1 MRTFR
6 SIIILLTA
14 ALLNALWPVG
24 AAAQSWTMVNNDTL
38 FINACSANGGVI
50 YDNGGPEG
58 AYSNNFNGWVV
69 IAASNGVPLTL
80 NGSYALEGCCDY
92 ITVWDGNA
100 ATGTQLFYNCGSG
113 IINLI
118 ANSGRIT
125 IRFTTDGSVTNS
137 GFALT
142 WGRGGVASLCTSDV
156 DNLTASNIGTT
167 SATLS
172 WTGGSGTLKLDYGQG
187 EQPVSG
193 NSVTLSGLNPNTLYN
208 AKVYADGDADNLCC
222 VAQTTFRTACGI
234 MAAPLVERFDDLPT
248 GEMPACWSSGKNFDE
263 ESLFPVVTT
272 DAQRSG
278 TKSLRLS
285 SGGNTTSSHF
295 GMVIGPKM
303 SVDMSTQTVIVSLR
317 SNMSGAK
324 VEVGVCDTVSN
335 LYSYYGFTP
344 MDTLTVASSG
354 NWYEYHVPL
363 SNYTGDGCR
372 LAFRM
377 MQGLQP
383 GGGCIV
389 YIDDLMVESCGVDS
403 LSTYNLGHN
412 DITLAW
418 SVIGSPLVDLTVSG
432 GGSLTVYSNV
442 TSPYHIAGLTPGT
455 NYTLTLMP
463 HCGSSYG
470 AAKSISCNTLTG
482 DTLALQY
489 CEDFESGWPSNL
501 RKVEVYDNYPLI
513 SNYNTR
519 NLVFRTYGSSHSSAV
534 LPMTG
539 DHTAVSA
546 LKMNFRMRP
555 DYDGDGVVVGVMD
568 YPGEMGSFTPV
579 DTITSNSAWRYHS
592 VDLSGYA
599 GTGRYIALRS
609 YSPTNSSRYIYLDD
623 ITIGRC
629 LLTNLTVAGRT
640 HNSVTLE
647 WDGEGSGE
655 EVTVEWRVAGGQWT
669 VIAGAQATGSEGRMR
684 YMVTGLDLAT
694 TYQFAVY
701 RDCGEEVCRPLQVEA
716 TTYEHHYT
724 VPYCNDFESVAH
736 GAAPDGWTRVSI
748 HSSEPCVMHD
758 RTPHSGTGVLSLYS
772 NGDLTRGHSTIALP
786 ELNVNDVSG
795 LMLTFFVYCEKS
807 GSRILEIGVMDNASD
822 ESTFV
827 AVDTVVADSY
837 VWKQYSSSLA
847 GYSGTGRTIALRWY
861 YTDCQGCNY
870 LCYLDDLIISEGV
883 ITEAGVYGVRSDGA
897 TVEWSTE
904 GTVNNVNLHV
914 IDGLD
919 TTTYSNIS
927 SPYHISGL
935 SSGTFY
941 RYELDWGICMGIGG
955 SFATCS
961 EALRADWCYD
971 FETGY
976 NNGRYNGWFY
986 PVCYSSGSGDRYHG
1000 NNAIYLQSYSTN
1012 ITAVALPYIEEEDY
1026 TSLKFS
1032 FMGKQS
1038 NYGQTVIGLVS
1049 DARDTSGFVPI
1060 DTITE
1065 RDNVWRRYEIDL
1077 TGHENDGHHLV
1088 FIQSNDTNQCYW
1100 CNSWFDMDDLRLD
1113 RGNRILTR
1121 SYTTTSTTA
1130 TILWEASA
1138 ATDSVRILL
1147 LGSGSEAAFDST
1159 ASAADGGCTI
1169 TGLVPGTAYT
1179 LHLMALSNSSGGGCD
1194 TDPLQLQTLD
1204 HDVNDGYCESSSGY
1218 WTVLPEGWTWLADGG
1233 RQPWNDG
1240 NNTRFGGIIN
1250 AIALHADSRADAY
1263 TMAVMPRASVPL
1275 STLKVGFG
1283 AWYNSEE
1290 AQQAGYL
1297 VVGVLTDPADAGTFT
1312 ALDTFYLNY
1321 WLQWFSV
1328 DLSFYSGNGR
1338 YIAFKAMTIDGYDR
1352 NILLTHV
1359 SLASSM
1365 ATRLHA
1371 DRVTDTSMRISWQML
1386 GNAETWVRVTDS
1398 GLPIVDTIAASP
1410 LTVAGLNP
1418 NTQYTVTAAPV
1429 TQTGSPAAAFDPCT
1443 GRTIQVTTLQE
1454 TLTSPACI
1462 PLGGIDYTQQANIT
1476 NLPNGWTRPYGNA
1489 YPRYSDLDYTDNIEF
1504 FATRC
1509 DHSGDMSSMAV
1520 SPWFPN
1526 GFAGQ
1531 WLNFFLKSSPP
1542 NGRLVVGSM
1551 TNPNDTSTFTP
1562 HDTIGRTYPR
1572 TLISLDLSAYGG
1584 NYLAFRYLFPT
1595 SCNDGYAY
1603 ISSLSIMN
1611 CPMPNVT
1618 FSHQE
1623 DTTVWIHWD
1632 TSDPLWIE
1640 YKLGN
1645 QFAPG
1650 TGTRILATS
1659 SPTVISGLSPAS
1671 THTFHFWPLCNDGD
1685 TLECAYRTVTL
1696 TTAHP
1701 PVSIPYCHNFET
1713 FNDWGYPDE
1722 WQRWNPDGTTC
1733 AVTSYEGHD
1742 DNRSLHLYAPSS
1754 NSVAAI
1760 TPLLRPSPQCARQIY
1775 VNFWTR
1781 TLNGSPLLE
1790 IGVIPDISDT
1800 TSFIPFDTLSLTN
1813 SQLSTTWL
1821 QHTTIIP
1828 IDSLPN
1834 PQASF
1839 RIAFR
1844 LSSGELLLDN
1854 LCIERCLAANVEVVD
1869 ITQHSATVL
1878 WEGFNVDTLICEYGP
1893 QGFAQGTGQTIGI
1906 TTSPYTITG
1915 LAANTDYNFIFRTV
1929 CHCSTDGGSVYP
1941 AGGGTG
1947 GGTYWTGT
1955 HWTPYPWIDTIQYP
1969 GYERGSDG
1977 SIIIGTSTQAE
1988 LLIPPYCEDFDTTEI
2003 KFLPTGWRRIGGS
2016 TPGYPQVVRSP
2027 AASGARSLDL
2037 YSTTGYSNHVALPPV
2052 ADPSQFIVSFDA
2064 YCDNT
2069 EPQNRNLGVLT
2080 LGLMSDPDRGSSFIP
2095 IDTIVLSCISRWQ
2108 RYYVDLTSTPYSD
2121 HQYIALRFVPR
2132 YSSYHLYIDNFYL
2145 GSCAVTSSTVDYE
2158 PSTATYQLYSTTIGN
2173 VSGILVEDTS
2183 GYSATLP
2190 PSPSSPLPGLTS
2202 NGHYH
2207 LTVRAYGDQDTQ
2219 SLCHLA
2225 PIVINPVLS
2234 LPYCENFDNV
2244 SGTYPDLWTLKHL
2257 YNDVNTMATS
2267 GFMQFSMNQNNP
2279 DVFLLPP
2286 LAGGETLGLLHIS
2299 YDFHANSDQTWN
2311 STYSYIDFGY
2321 LTDTSDYTS
2330 FVVLATGHTDAISAH
2345 ISLTLPPCSATRLA
2359 IRARSSYSWHVY
2371 DIDNL
2376 LISRQPFPSQ
2386 ANTESPNIGHS
2397 QKSISWNE
2405 DALGTYWQYEWGHAG
2420 FVPGNGTTATS
2431 DSCTLT
2437 LSNLLPET
2445 DYDIYFIDSLGR
2457 YACQPYRFVTPSIA
2471 NVPYCENF
2479 DSYNNYEMP
2488 PGWSRY
2494 APNTDGHPMVYDH
2507 HLDNAWSGTQ
2517 MWVLP
2522 EFNIPFNQLTL
2533 HFMAR
2538 AGYTSDRM
2546 IVGFVHDRNNPSD
2559 FEGYDTVQLT
2569 VTDQW
2574 VPVTVDLSR
2583 YNGDRRFLAIRF
2595 WGSYYFYVDDVVVDP
2610 IPPLSI
2616 VPISSNAITVTT
2628 TTQQPSNPAQTP
2640 FYIEILPTGLPQGTG
2655 RVVRIDT
2662 FPSIIDSLTPNT
2674 TYDIFARIDSLATTC
2689 APPQTVTMPQ
2699 LLALPYC
2706 EQFDGYG
2713 DCYNCRPSEWTYST
2727 SNDDQN
2733 YTVNYNNWSLRFY
2746 SYYSNTYSVYASLPD
2761 IDIEDIRDLSLEMRY
2776 RFENA
2781 ACTAEIGLVRS
2792 PGEWSTFVPID
2803 TLQTA
2808 INRWY
2813 TLHHDLS
2820 EYTGNYRFLAIR
2832 MQGVQYQSNY
2842 LYIDYIRLQSC
2853 PIPDITLAGY
2863 NTIRVETSSHSATQS
2878 PTTDYWLHITDGA
2891 SLDSLI
2897 HIVSNPQFITD
2908 LATNTTYSLTAQCD
2922 TSTRPCSPPIEIATS
2937 EQHSL
2942 PYCEQFDSYGSCSSC
2957 FPSGWYRQFTC
2968 NDDQI
2973 YTTSSYNYTLFFR
2986 SYYYNQCTMSA
2997 VMPDFNIDS
3006 IRNAS
3011 LEIRYRFDNNSCP
3024 TYIGIQT
3031 DPNDLTTFTPIHQLS
3046 NTLNTWHTEQINL
3059 SSYNGD
3065 GRYIAIQMTGN
3076 NTYYKNLYIDYI
3088 NIQPIPLVY
3097 YSQPQ
3102 ATSIQLNTHHTSLTD
3117 YWLHYTLDGSNDTIH
3132 LHILDSTY
3140 LLQDLATDAT
3150 YHLLATPDNSGESC
3164 WPWVTITTSHLQSM
3178 PYCEGFADYGSGSGA
3193 YMPGWKRIISDG
3205 SNDRLYIY
3213 NNSDG
3218 EDNRTLRF
3226 YNYNAVRSYAVL
3238 PEIDVTNIAD
3248 LTLRVKMWQQG
3259 STDPSQYWLELGVM
3273 DDMNDTATFVSVDTL
3288 QCLQAGRWEMLSA
3301 SLASYSGRG
3310 RFLALRMINTVS
3322 NWRSIY
3328 LDRIELLDCDIPAD
3342 LNVSLTNANTAQITA
3357 PNSSLT
3363 TQHSSPFYVEYGPT
3377 GFTPG
3382 SGTVELI
3389 DIIPYDIP
3397 LNYSTSYDFYFLCH
3411 ADTTTCLPP
3420 QSLTTL
3426 APPMELSY
3434 CEDFDSYSNNTLPT
3448 NWLKHRL
3455 PQSSG
3460 NDCYIYSAQ
3469 NHTPSRALRF
3479 YSSYTDRHPYA
3490 VLPVMETDSL
3500 SHIAV
3505 SFWMRNPS
3513 CTNFRLVLGAVSDP
3527 YDMSTFVPLHTF
3539 ANTENNIWQR
3549 QQAVLSGAP
3558 PEARWLAF
3566 RFDRGAGGSDWLYID
3581 DLYFDTCGTSDLR
3594 ILSIESESITLDW
3607 NQTGTPDITIE
3618 LSSPNSSLIT
3628 QLSSLT
3634 PPYTL
3639 TGLDP
3644 LTNYNVVF
3652 SSQCAAGNDGYCT
3665 TEYTDSV
3672 SFFTPAG
3679 GTGCIDPTNLAADY
3693 VTCFTGSYSNPYS
3706 SIGVVDYGAA
3716 SAASRHTVHFD
3727 TNERDARTGN
3737 QLRTIPEGA
3746 IASVRLGNWGT
3757 HKISNSEGGEAEA
3770 ITYALYVDTMAF
3782 DLLIMKYAAVMQ
3794 DPMHAA
3800 TDQPRFRLELLDSAM
3815 NLIDPICGAAD
3826 FIANQA
3832 LGWNTYGAE
3841 QDILWKDWTTVG
3853 LDMSAYAG
3861 QTVYI
3866 RLTTYDCNEGS
3877 HYGYAY
3883 FTLGCMRKSMTAQG
3897 CGQVANNVFTAPSG
3911 FAYRWYNNQDTS
3923 TAATSQSINIAT
3935 NNNITY
3941 YCNLSFIDN
3950 PTCQFTMSAFAGS
3963 RYPMS
3968 LFDSVVTIHDCQF
3981 DLSFNNLSTISM
3993 DGINPVGSGEGV
4005 EIAHWNFGNGTS
4017 SDNYHASTTYTE
4029 PGTYTIQ
4036 LVTAIAGGVCVDTLE
4051 KTITLAFPPTNPHI
4065 EGVTDRCYGAT
4076 ADTIVLLEAS
4086 TWSPWSNN
4094 TLILAP
4100 AADTSLL
4107 LTVTDSNG
4115 CSHTLSHTI
4124 FVHPVY
4130 DQVFSQAICDGQTFL
4145 FQNDTLSST
4154 STTQYHLS
4162 TANYQCDSLITLNLT
4177 VNPNTTATVSEEINE
4192 TQLPYTFNGTTF
4204 TDSVQNYDI
4213 HISNIYN
4220 CDSII
4225 TYNLNIIWNDKLTIL
4240 DSTVCDNIFPISWN
4254 GLTISDSGSYSVL
4267 FAASHG
4273 EDSTVT
4279 LRVHTMPTYNDT
4291 IPYSICDNQQYTF
4304 EDSTYYGTDAGL
4316 HPHLLHTATYN
4327 CDSLRVLSLD
4337 VRATTS
4343 GDTLADHCDH
4353 FSWYGTDYTAST
4365 NSPTHLSSNSVGC
4378 DSVTTLHLTI
4388 RYSTA
4393 SSVEETIVEN
4403 NLPYTFNGV
4412 TFTDSS
4418 DLTTVTI
4425 PNAVGCDSVISYTL
4439 HVDWNTGSR
4448 LDSNICFN
4456 QLPVSWNNVS
4466 FDTTTANV
4474 TMMRTVVIPSSSGS
4488 DSTIIMRLHVRPIYN
4503 DTIPYS
4509 ICDNQQYTFEDST
4522 YYGTDAGF
4530 HPHLLHTATYNC
4542 DSLRVLS
4549 LDVRATTSG
4558 DTLADHCDHFSWYST
4573 DYTASTD
4580 SPTHLSSNS
4589 VGCDSTT
4596 TLHLTIRYSTFGT
4609 ETDTIVENQLPY
4621 TYHGATFADS
4631 ISHFSVTFSNSV
4643 QCDSIVDY
4651 TLFVYRNVDTTL
4663 YDTLCNSSLPHT
4675 WNGVTFDTTL
4685 SQMST
4690 LTRSTVFTA
4699 HTGADSIITMHLTVH
4714 PLYDHHTHTEICDNQ
4729 TYLFGDSTFAG
4740 TDGSTVH
4747 LDSLLSQYGCDSLST
4762 LHLTVH
4768 PTFDHH
4774 TFDTICSNQNVTFT
4788 GESYNLTGIYPH
4800 VLLSVYNC
4808 DSLSTLHLQVWPAY
4822 DNHTYDTVCDDSSRF
4837 FIDSTYR
4844 QTGDYPYFF
4853 FSAHAC
4859 DSLETLHLKVHPTYD
4874 LHLYDT
4880 IYDGDHYSFEG
4891 TVYDT
4896 TGIYPH
4902 LLQAF
4907 FGCDSLRTLHLQR
4920 NRRTYNDSVLCQNH
4934 LPLQWNGVIFRDKP
4948 HTGGTLV
4955 ISDSVHLSGLNG
4967 IDSLVVMTVYSH
4979 DTSATVDRL
4988 HGCDSLTWQ
4997 DNQTYTSSTT
5007 RPFVTLTNTAA
5018 CDSVI
5023 HLALTID
5030 STHWATDHQQACDS
5044 MRWIDNQWYYN
5055 DITGPIDTIRTV
5067 ADCDSIVTLSLIV
5080 HRATYEESVD
5090 TFCFAN
5096 TYNWRRFT
5104 VGEPDPTAT
5113 TDHYLTDTLHTIH
5126 NCDSVLAIRL
5136 TQMAKPQLVL
5146 DTSTD
5151 CQMLQYRLSVATDM
5165 PYWRWWAEPADPA
5178 IDGLENANDIL
5189 VTPEGTTEYNVLVDY
5204 HRSPLCPL
5212 TGSLTLRPIEVP
5224 KAELK
5229 VNPEA
5234 LTLSNMELDAYDL
5247 SREFERR
5254 DWYIDW
5260 QHQNETSRH
5269 LHHYVDN
5276 NLDSVIVALRVFNG
5290 QCYDTATRV
5299 IQVLRVT
5306 LFAPN
5311 AFTPGRDDN
5320 SRFIIVGQGI
5330 LEAELHIYNRE
5341 GLLVYHTNNIEQGWD
5356 GSNASG
5362 APCPQGSYVW
5372 KLSYKALDRPTS
5384 LRTEIG
5390 TVLLIR

>member
-1 MRTFR
+1 M
-6 SIIILLTA
+6 
-14 ALLNALWPVG
+14 
-24 AAAQSWTMVNNDTL
+24 
-38 FINACSANGGVI
+38 
-50 YDNGGPEG
+50 
-58 AYSNNFNGWVV
+58 
-69 IAASNGVPLTL
+69 
-80 NGSYALEGCCDY
+80 
-92 ITVWDGNA
+92 
-100 ATGTQLFYNCGSG
+100 
-113 IINLI
+113 
-118 ANSGRIT
+118 
-125 IRFTTDGSVTNS
+125 
-137 GFALT
+137 
-142 WGRGGVASLCTSDV
+142 
-156 DNLTASNIGTT
+156 
-167 SATLS
+167 
-172 WTGGSGTLKLDYGQG
+172 
-187 EQPVSG
+187 
-193 NSVTLSGLNPNTLYN
+193 
-208 AKVYADGDADNLCC
+208 
-222 VAQTTFRTACGI
+222 
-234 MAAPLVERFDDLPT
+234 
-248 GEMPACWSSGKNFDE
+248 
-263 ESLFPVVTT
+263 
-272 DAQRSG
+272 
-278 TKSLRLS
+278 
-285 SGGNTTSSHF
+285 
-295 GMVIGPKM
+295 
-303 SVDMSTQTVIVSLR
+303 
-317 SNMSGAK
+317 
-324 VEVGVCDTVSN
+324 
-335 LYSYYGFTP
+335 
-344 MDTLTVASSG
+344 
-354 NWYEYHVPL
+354 
-363 SNYTGDGCR
+363 
-372 LAFRM
+372 
-377 MQGLQP
+377 
-383 GGGCIV
+383 
-389 YIDDLMVESCGVDS
+389 
-403 LSTYNLGHN
+403 
-412 DITLAW
+412 
-418 SVIGSPLVDLTVSG
+418 
-432 GGSLTVYSNV
+432 
-442 TSPYHIAGLTPGT
+442 
-455 NYTLTLMP
+455 
-463 HCGSSYG
+463 
-470 AAKSISCNTLTG
+470 
-482 DTLALQY
+482 
-489 CEDFESGWPSNL
+489 
-501 RKVEVYDNYPLI
+501 
-513 SNYNTR
+513 
-519 NLVFRTYGSSHSSAV
+519 
-534 LPMTG
+534 
-539 DHTAVSA
+539 
-546 LKMNFRMRP
+546 
-555 DYDGDGVVVGVMD
+555 
-568 YPGEMGSFTPV
+568 
-579 DTITSNSAWRYHS
+579 
-592 VDLSGYA
+592 
-599 GTGRYIALRS
+599 
-609 YSPTNSSRYIYLDD
+609 
-623 ITIGRC
+623 
-629 LLTNLTVAGRT
+629 
-640 HNSVTLE
+640 
-647 WDGEGSGE
+647 
-655 EVTVEWRVAGGQWT
+655 
-669 VIAGAQATGSEGRMR
+669 
-684 YMVTGLDLAT
+684 
-694 TYQFAVY
+694 
-701 RDCGEEVCRPLQVEA
+701 
-716 TTYEHHYT
+716 
-724 VPYCNDFESVAH
+724 
-736 GAAPDGWTRVSI
+736 
-748 HSSEPCVMHD
+748 
-758 RTPHSGTGVLSLYS
+758 
-772 NGDLTRGHSTIALP
+772 
-786 ELNVNDVSG
+786 
-795 LMLTFFVYCEKS
+795 
-807 GSRILEIGVMDNASD
+807 
-822 ESTFV
+822 
-827 AVDTVVADSY
+827 
-837 VWKQYSSSLA
+837 
-847 GYSGTGRTIALRWY
+847 
-861 YTDCQGCNY
+861 
-870 LCYLDDLIISEGV
+870 
-883 ITEAGVYGVRSDGA
+883 
-897 TVEWSTE
+897 
-904 GTVNNVNLHV
+904 
-914 IDGLD
+914 
-919 TTTYSNIS
+919 
-927 SPYHISGL
+927 
-935 SSGTFY
+935 
-941 RYELDWGICMGIGG
+941 
-955 SFATCS
+955 
-961 EALRADWCYD
+961 
-971 FETGY
+971 
-976 NNGRYNGWFY
+976 
-986 PVCYSSGSGDRYHG
+986 
-1000 NNAIYLQSYSTN
+1000 
-1012 ITAVALPYIEEEDY
+1012 
-1026 TSLKFS
+1026 
-1032 FMGKQS
+1032 
-1038 NYGQTVIGLVS
+1038 
-1049 DARDTSGFVPI
+1049 
-1060 DTITE
+1060 
-1065 RDNVWRRYEIDL
+1065 
-1077 TGHENDGHHLV
+1077 
-1088 FIQSNDTNQCYW
+1088 
-1100 CNSWFDMDDLRLD
+1100 
-1113 RGNRILTR
+1113 
-1121 SYTTTSTTA
+1121 
-1130 TILWEASA
+1130 
-1138 ATDSVRILL
+1138 
-1147 LGSGSEAAFDST
+1147 
-1159 ASAADGGCTI
+1159 
-1169 TGLVPGTAYT
+1169 
-1179 LHLMALSNSSGGGCD
+1179 
-1194 TDPLQLQTLD
+1194 
-1204 HDVNDGYCESSSGY
+1204 
-1218 WTVLPEGWTWLADGG
+1218 
-1233 RQPWNDG
+1233 
-1240 NNTRFGGIIN
+1240 
-1250 AIALHADSRADAY
+1250 
-1263 TMAVMPRASVPL
+1263 
-1275 STLKVGFG
+1275 
-1283 AWYNSEE
+1283 
-1290 AQQAGYL
+1290 
-1297 VVGVLTDPADAGTFT
+1297 
-1312 ALDTFYLNY
+1312 
-1321 WLQWFSV
+1321 
-1328 DLSFYSGNGR
+1328 
-1338 YIAFKAMTIDGYDR
+1338 
-1352 NILLTHV
+1352 
-1359 SLASSM
+1359 
-1365 ATRLHA
+1365 
-1371 DRVTDTSMRISWQML
+1371 
-1386 GNAETWVRVTDS
+1386 
-1398 GLPIVDTIAASP
+1398 
-1410 LTVAGLNP
+1410 
-1418 NTQYTVTAAPV
+1418 
-1429 TQTGSPAAAFDPCT
+1429 
-1443 GRTIQVTTLQE
+1443 
-1454 TLTSPACI
+1454 
-1462 PLGGIDYTQQANIT
+1462 
-1476 NLPNGWTRPYGNA
+1476 
-1489 YPRYSDLDYTDNIEF
+1489 
-1504 FATRC
+1504 
-1509 DHSGDMSSMAV
+1509 
-1520 SPWFPN
+1520 
-1526 GFAGQ
+1526 
-1531 WLNFFLKSSPP
+1531 
-1542 NGRLVVGSM
+1542 
-1551 TNPNDTSTFTP
+1551 
-1562 HDTIGRTYPR
+1562 
-1572 TLISLDLSAYGG
+1572 
-1584 NYLAFRYLFPT
+1584 
-1595 SCNDGYAY
+1595 
-1603 ISSLSIMN
+1603 
-1611 CPMPNVT
+1611 
-1618 FSHQE
+1618 
-1623 DTTVWIHWD
+1623 
-1632 TSDPLWIE
+1632 
-1640 YKLGN
+1640 
-1645 QFAPG
+1645 
-1650 TGTRILATS
+1650 
-1659 SPTVISGLSPAS
+1659 
-1671 THTFHFWPLCNDGD
+1671 
-1685 TLECAYRTVTL
+1685 
-1696 TTAHP
+1696 
-1701 PVSIPYCHNFET
+1701 
-1713 FNDWGYPDE
+1713 
-1722 WQRWNPDGTTC
+1722 
-1733 AVTSYEGHD
+1733 
-1742 DNRSLHLYAPSS
+1742 
-1754 NSVAAI
+1754 
-1760 TPLLRPSPQCARQIY
+1760 
-1775 VNFWTR
+1775 
-1781 TLNGSPLLE
+1781 
-1790 IGVIPDISDT
+1790 
-1800 TSFIPFDTLSLTN
+1800 
-1813 SQLSTTWL
+1813 
-1821 QHTTIIP
+1821 
-1828 IDSLPN
+1828 
-1834 PQASF
+1834 
-1839 RIAFR
+1839 
-1844 LSSGELLLDN
+1844 
-1854 LCIERCLAANVEVVD
+1854 
-1869 ITQHSATVL
+1869 
-1878 WEGFNVDTLICEYGP
+1878 
-1893 QGFAQGTGQTIGI
+1893 
-1906 TTSPYTITG
+1906 
-1915 LAANTDYNFIFRTV
+1915 
-1929 CHCSTDGGSVYP
+1929 
-1941 AGGGTG
+1941 
-1947 GGTYWTGT
+1947 
-1955 HWTPYPWIDTIQYP
+1955 
-1969 GYERGSDG
+1969 
-1977 SIIIGTSTQAE
+1977 
-1988 LLIPPYCEDFDTTEI
+1988 
-2003 KFLPTGWRRIGGS
+2003 
-2016 TPGYPQVVRSP
+2016 
-2027 AASGARSLDL
+2027 
-2037 YSTTGYSNHVALPPV
+2037 
-2052 ADPSQFIVSFDA
+2052 
-2064 YCDNT
+2064 
-2069 EPQNRNLGVLT
+2069 
-2080 LGLMSDPDRGSSFIP
+2080 
-2095 IDTIVLSCISRWQ
+2095 
-2108 RYYVDLTSTPYSD
+2108 
-2121 HQYIALRFVPR
+2121 
-2132 YSSYHLYIDNFYL
+2132 
-2145 GSCAVTSSTVDYE
+2145 
-2158 PSTATYQLYSTTIGN
+2158 
-2173 VSGILVEDTS
+2173 
-2183 GYSATLP
+2183 
-2190 PSPSSPLPGLTS
+2190 
-2202 NGHYH
+2202 
-2207 LTVRAYGDQDTQ
+2207 
-2219 SLCHLA
+2219 
-2225 PIVINPVLS
+2225 
-2234 LPYCENFDNV
+2234 
-2244 SGTYPDLWTLKHL
+2244 
-2257 YNDVNTMATS
+2257 
-2267 GFMQFSMNQNNP
+2267 
-2279 DVFLLPP
+2279 
-2286 LAGGETLGLLHIS
+2286 
-2299 YDFHANSDQTWN
+2299 
-2311 STYSYIDFGY
+2311 
-2321 LTDTSDYTS
+2321 
-2330 FVVLATGHTDAISAH
+2330 
-2345 ISLTLPPCSATRLA
+2345 
-2359 IRARSSYSWHVY
+2359 
-2371 DIDNL
+2371 
-2376 LISRQPFPSQ
+2376 
-2386 ANTESPNIGHS
+2386 
-2397 QKSISWNE
+2397 
-2405 DALGTYWQYEWGHAG
+2405 
-2420 FVPGNGTTATS
+2420 
-2431 DSCTLT
+2431 
-2437 LSNLLPET
+2437 
-2445 DYDIYFIDSLGR
+2445 
-2457 YACQPYRFVTPSIA
+2457 
-2471 NVPYCENF
+2471 
-2479 DSYNNYEMP
+2479 
-2488 PGWSRY
+2488 
-2494 APNTDGHPMVYDH
+2494 
-2507 HLDNAWSGTQ
+2507 
-2517 MWVLP
+2517 
-2522 EFNIPFNQLTL
+2522 
-2533 HFMAR
+2533 
-2538 AGYTSDRM
+2538 
-2546 IVGFVHDRNNPSD
+2546 
-2559 FEGYDTVQLT
+2559 
-2569 VTDQW
+2569 
-2574 VPVTVDLSR
+2574 
-2583 YNGDRRFLAIRF
+2583 
-2595 WGSYYFYVDDVVVDP
+2595 
-2610 IPPLSI
+2610 
-2616 VPISSNAITVTT
+2616 
-2628 TTQQPSNPAQTP
+2628 
-2640 FYIEILPTGLPQGTG
+2640 
-2655 RVVRIDT
+2655 VRIDT

-2699 LLALPYC
+2699 LLVLPYC

-3140 LLQDLATDAT
+3140 QLQDLATDAT
-3150 YHLLATPDNSGESC
+3150 YRLLATLDSSGESC

-3178 PYCEGFADYGSGSGA
+3178 PYCEGFADYGSGSDA

-3357 PNSSLT
+3357 PNSTLT
-3363 TQHSSPFYVEYGPT
+3363 TQLSSPFYVEYGPT

-3389 DIIPYDIP
+3389 DIMPYDIP

-3434 CEDFDSYSNNTLPT
+3434 CEDFDSYSNNTFPT

-3923 TAATSQSINIAT
+3923 TVATSQSINIAT

-4005 EIAHWNFGNGTS
+4005 ETAHWNFGNGTS

-4036 LVTAIAGGVCVDTLE
+4036 LVTAIAGGVCVDTIE

-4065 EGVTDRCYGAT
+4065 EGITDHCYGAT
-4076 ADTIVLLEAS
+4076 ADTLVLLEAS
-4086 TWSPWSNN
+4086 TWSPWSND

-4100 AADTSLL
+4100 TADTNLL

-4291 IPYSICDNQQYTF
+4291 IPYSICDNQQYSF

-4343 GDTLADHCDH
+4343 GDTLADHCDL

-4365 NSPTHLSSNSVGC
+4365 DSPTHLSSNSVGC

-4403 NLPYTFNGV
+4403 DLPYTFNGV

-4466 FDTTTANV
+4466 FDTTSANV

-4522 YYGTDAGF
+4522 YYGTDAGL

-4558 DTLADHCDHFSWYST
+4558 DTLADHCDLFSWYGT

-4589 VGCDSTT
+4589 VGCDSVT

-4837 FIDSTYR
+4837 FIDSAYR

-4934 LPLQWNGVIFRDKP
+4934 LPLQWNGVIFRDNP

-4967 IDSLVVMTVYSH
+4967 IDSLVVMTVYAH

-5104 VGEPDPTAT
+5104 VGEPDPTAI
-5113 TDHYLTDTLHTIH
+5113 TDHYLTDTLRTIH

>member
-1 MRTFR
+1 MQDKPLRETGHNLLNNKLIRTMRTFR

-118 ANSGRIT
+118 ATSGRIT

-519 NLVFRTYGSSHSSAV
+519 NLVFRTYGSSHSSVV

-539 DHTAVSA
+539 EHTAVSA

-629 LLTNLTVAGRT
+629 LLTSLTVAGRT

-701 RDCGEEVCRPLQVEA
+701 RNCGEEVCRPLQVEA

-758 RTPHSGTGVLSLYS
+758 RTSHSGTGVLSLYS

-786 ELNVNDVSG
+786 ELDVNDVSG

-827 AVDTVVADSY
+827 AVDTVVAESH

-861 YTDCQGCNY
+861 YTDCQGCSY

-883 ITEAGVYGVRSDGA
+883 VTEAGVYGVRSDGA

-904 GTVNNVNLHV
+904 GPVNNVNLHV

-986 PVCYSSGSGDRYHG
+986 PICYNSGSGDRYHG

-1169 TGLVPGTAYT
+1169 TGLVPGTAYN

-1204 HDVNDGYCESSSGY
+1204 HDVNDGYCESGSGY

-1328 DLSFYSGNGR
+1328 DLSLYSGNGR

-1429 TQTGSPAAAFDPCT
+1429 TQASPHTASFDPCT

-1462 PLGGIDYTQQANIT
+1462 PLGGIDYTQQANVV
-1476 NLPNGWTRPYGNA
+1476 NLPYGWTRPYGNA

-1504 FATRC
+1504 YAYRC

-1572 TLISLDLSAYGG
+1572 TIISLDLSAYGG

-1977 SIIIGTSTQAE
+1977 SIIVGTSTQAE

-2219 SLCHLA
+2219 DLCHLA

-2244 SGTYPDLWTLKHL
+2244 SGTYPDLWTLKHR
-2257 YNDVNTMATS
+2257 YNDNNTLATA
-2267 GFMQFSMNQNNP
+2267 GFMQFSMYQNDP

-2330 FVVLATGHTDAISAH
+2330 FVVLATGHTDAVSAH

-2359 IRARSSYSWHVY
+2359 IRARSSYSLHVY

-2397 QKSISWNE
+2397 QKSIFWNE

-2431 DSCTLT
+2431 DSCVLT

-2457 YACQPYRFVTPSIA
+2457 YACQPYRFVTSSIA

-2538 AGYTSDRM
+2538 AGNTSDRM

-2610 IPPLSI
+2610 LPPLSI
-2616 VPISSNAITVTT
+2616 VPISSNAIII
-2628 TTQQPSNPAQTP
+2628 TTQQPGNPATQTP
-2640 FYIEILPTGLPQGTG
+2640 FYVEILPTGLPQGTG

-2662 FPSIIDSLTPNT
+2662 FPSIIDSLAPST
-2674 TYDIFARIDSLATTC
+2674 TYDIFARTDSLATTC

-2699 LLALPYC
+2699 LLTLPYC
-2706 EQFDGYG
+2706 EQFDSYG

-2813 TLHHDLS
+2813 TLHRDLS

-2897 HIVSNPQFITD
+2897 HIVSNPQFITG

-2997 VMPDFNIDS
+2997 VMPDFDIDS

-3140 LLQDLATDAT
+3140 QLQDLATDAT
-3150 YHLLATPDNSGESC
+3150 YRLLATLDSSGESC

-3288 QCLQAGRWEMLSA
+3288 QCLQAGRWEMRSA

-3357 PNSSLT
+3357 PNSTLT
-3363 TQHSSPFYVEYGPT
+3363 TQLSSPFYVEYGPT

-3389 DIIPYDIP
+3389 DIMPYDIP

-3861 QTVYI
+3861 HTVYI

-3923 TAATSQSINIAT
+3923 TVATSQSINIAT

-4005 EIAHWNFGNGTS
+4005 ETAHWNFGNGTS

-4086 TWSPWSNN
+4086 TWSPWSND

-4304 EDSTYYGTDAGL
+4304 EDSTYYGTDAGF

-4353 FSWYGTDYTAST
+4353 FSWYGTDYT
-4365 NSPTHLSSNSVGC
+4365 V
-4378 DSVTTLHLTI
+4378 
-4388 RYSTA
+4388 
-4393 SSVEETIVEN
+4393 
-4403 NLPYTFNGV
+4403 
-4412 TFTDSS
+4412 
-4418 DLTTVTI
+4418 
-4425 PNAVGCDSVISYTL
+4425 
-4439 HVDWNTGSR
+4439 
-4448 LDSNICFN
+4448 
-4456 QLPVSWNNVS
+4456 
-4466 FDTTTANV
+4466 
-4474 TMMRTVVIPSSSGS
+4474 
-4488 DSTIIMRLHVRPIYN
+4488 
-4503 DTIPYS
+4503 
-4509 ICDNQQYTFEDST
+4509 
-4522 YYGTDAGF
+4522 
-4530 HPHLLHTATYNC
+4530 
-4542 DSLRVLS
+4542 
-4549 LDVRATTSG
+4549 
-4558 DTLADHCDHFSWYST
+4558 
-4573 DYTASTD
+4573 STD

-4837 FIDSTYR
+4837 FIDSAYR

-4859 DSLETLHLKVHPTYD
+4859 DSLETLHLKVYPTYD

-4967 IDSLVVMTVYSH
+4967 IDSLVVMTVYAH

-5113 TDHYLTDTLHTIH
+5113 TDHYLTDTLRTIH

-5234 LTLSNMELDAYDL
+5234 LTISNMELDAYDL